1 MAAPT
6 ADTHAATICV
16 AVAHLTA
23 LTETDAVTGSELRAC
38 LRDALARADVHPA
51 AVVPPILDVLARR
64 GADSELGRALVR
76 TLIAADGVAVLCL
89 LRQRES
95 MWTRFFQRVVTGAA
109 PHAALAWFTAGWSPD
124 GTHKRGAAAIVRWA
138 TSHRHDGA
146 WSCLK
151 WAGQHSQSPV
161 VCASKPATFC
171 ELDTAATLQS
181 ILQHRPDFITSDALW
196 DELLDVRVGDDTI
209 LDKDATFFANQLAV
223 LLDEDVRHR
232 HRSPLWILLGRT
244 LEQQP
249 LTTLM
254 QRTLLCTDDAD
265 TLWLLHALAP
275 AIDAATLQG
284 PASSAPRAV
293 LAAAPFVCVK
303 WRSVQQAG
311 LAAAMVRQGG
321 DVLYTLIHDRSQAG
335 VPSAQ
340 AALRSIEQLP
350 EQPLREKVSLSSA
363 EETRLA
369 LLLEAWLTRRRL
381 VNSSAAELEEHMD
394 ARGIK
399 WRRETAGRKRKHKHK
414 KSRHRDDGS
423 SSDGCKRSA
432 AMWRC
437 ALDDYAMPMD
447 AQTLGHLLADVEA
460 ETGLLSVHIAE
471 ARRGG

>member
-1 MAAPT
+1 
-6 ADTHAATICV
+6 
-16 AVAHLTA
+16 
-23 LTETDAVTGSELRAC
+23 
-38 LRDALARADVHPA
+38 
-51 AVVPPILDVLARR
+51 
-64 GADSELGRALVR
+64 
-76 TLIAADGVAVLCL
+76 
-89 LRQRES
+89 
-95 MWTRFFQRVVTGAA
+95 
-109 PHAALAWFTAGWSPD
+109 
-124 GTHKRGAAAIVRWA
+124 
-138 TSHRHDGA
+138 
-146 WSCLK
+146 
-151 WAGQHSQSPV
+151 
-161 VCASKPATFC
+161 
-171 ELDTAATLQS
+171 
-181 ILQHRPDFITSDALW
+181 
-196 DELLDVRVGDDTI
+196 
-209 LDKDATFFANQLAV
+209 
-223 LLDEDVRHR
+223 
-232 HRSPLWILLGRT
+232 
-244 LEQQP
+244 
-249 LTTLM
+249 
-254 QRTLLCTDDAD
+254 
-265 TLWLLHALAP
+265 
-275 AIDAATLQG
+275 
-284 PASSAPRAV
+284 
-293 LAAAPFVCVK
+293 
-303 WRSVQQAG
+303 
-311 LAAAMVRQGG
+311 
-321 DVLYTLIHDRSQAG
+321 VLYTLIHDRSQAG